1 MKLQCIRYSVLL
13 KDKNILWFCT
23 SYYVKLCQNIY
34 FHFSLSYLI
43 IFLLLMK
50 EIHHIQML
58 TFKKILFVII
68 LGEQFLLPA
77 GQTTDYTSKL
87 KWSIKSFINKTQRL
101 NFLFIKAKFYF
112 CFNLTKEFQ
121 PHMVITYWD
130 LLSWIISIY
139 KCIKDTFV
147 SKLY

>member
-1 MKLQCIRYSVLL
+1 MYKIFSIARRQKYPLVLYL
-13 KDKNILWFCT
+13 L
-23 SYYVKLCQNIY
+23 LCQIVSEY
-34 FHFSLSYLI
+34 LLPFQSFLSHH
-43 IFLLLMK
+43 FLLPMK